1 MESTNSKNNVGVS
14 IIFVLNTTFETCTPS
29 EFNIS
34 HLNSVSKL
42 AFRANTTVSAASRT
56 VSNCTTAPTLVFG
69 IGNNFTVSSVIT
81 PKVPSAPKN
90 RAFNSYPVE
99 LFLTFRLVSM
109 HSPFGVTTFML
120 TIFSFDVPYL
130 SVDNPLPPVLAIPP
144 TLGFEDGSGPNINPY
159 GSKNVFNSFFNTPAP
174 TVAVRCISSIDIV
187 FKSDTSKTTPPKYA
201 THPPSNPVP
210 APLGTTG
217 FLNSAHT
224 RTIFSTSRVV
234 FTCTTA
240 SIRSPPPLSPCI
252 LPISLLH
259 DSKTS
264 RSPFVFVCTLL
275 LSSSSSSS
283 SVSASRNRS
292 RKNSFSSNSSF
303 LDDDDDV
310 TLILYDETS

>member
-1 MESTNSKNNVGVS
+1 
-14 IIFVLNTTFETCTPS
+14 
-29 EFNIS
+29 
-34 HLNSVSKL
+34 
-42 AFRANTTVSAASRT
+42 
-56 VSNCTTAPTLVFG
+56 
-69 IGNNFTVSSVIT
+69 
-81 PKVPSAPKN
+81 
-90 RAFNSYPVE
+90 
-99 LFLTFRLVSM
+99 M

-187 FKSDTSKTTPPKYA
+187 FKSDTSKTIPPKYA

-217 FLNSAHT
+217 FLNSAHA

-234 FTCTTA
+234 FTRTTA
-240 SIRSPPPLSPCI
+240 SISSPPPLRPCI

-259 DSKTS
+259 DSKN
-264 RSPFVFVCTLL
+264 SPVVCTLDDPASF
-275 LSSSSSSS
+275 SSSSSSS
-283 SVSASRNRS
+283 ASASRNRS
-292 RKNSFSSNSSF
+292 RKNSLFSSRNSSF
-303 LDDDDDV
+303 LDDDDDDDDV
-310 TLILYDETS
+310 TRILYDETY